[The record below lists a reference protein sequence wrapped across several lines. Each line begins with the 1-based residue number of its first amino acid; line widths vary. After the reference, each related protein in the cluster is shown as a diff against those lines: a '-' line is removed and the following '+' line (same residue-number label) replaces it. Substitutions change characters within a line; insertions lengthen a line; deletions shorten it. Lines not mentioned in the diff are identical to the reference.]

1 MAPAA
6 VQRWWPRERTPE
18 KRSPAYTAIGRV
30 LPVFHTESEQ
40 SCSGSHSLTGRIAV
54 WAPDRLDRI
63 NRPVLTAL
71 SAAQLLLGTRAHR
84 HTCAPIAQS
93 IEYSA
98 SPLRDLPSALNS

>member
-40 SCSGSHSLTGRIAV
+40 SCSDSHWPNRR
-54 WAPDRLDRI
+54 APHRLIDRPL
-63 NRPVLTAL
+63 LTAL
-71 SAAQLLLGTRAHR
+71 LHNGTRAHSD
-84 HTCAPIAQS
+84 TCAPIAQS